1 MIVEMGKEYRLADGR
16 KYRLFCVDG
25 GRCYPVLGAYWDE
38 GAQEWLSI
46 CHTSDGRYL
55 RNEES
60 SLDDL
65 VSTVPRIKG
74 EFWVVHFL
82 GGPLCK
88 TFQTQ
93 QEAQMWAGASK
104 NVIAITHHTY
114 DCEEGE
120 GLK

>member
-1 MIVEMGKEYRLADGR
+1 MIVEMGKEYRLKNGDY
-16 KYRLFCVDG
+16 YRLLCVDAG
-25 GRCYPVLGAYWDE
+25 GTAPVVGLVYYNSGLVTYRHRLN
-38 GAQEWLSI
+38 G
-46 CHTSDGRYL
+46 TSSVNPDF
-55 RNEES
+55 
-60 SLDDL
+60 DL
-65 VSTVPRIKG
+65 VEVKPRIKG

-82 GGPLCK
+82 GGPSCK

-114 DCEEGE
+114 DGEEGE